1 MTTSTKTSPSRNEAY
16 RLQREVDSLADH
28 YKKLR
33 NGMTTELLQADKLDK
48 GKVTLAY
55 DLRSIEAAIAYLDT
69 AERALRDAHV
79 QLAMVK
85 EDGDAD

>member
-33 NGMTTELLQADKLDK
+33 NRMTTEILQKDKLDK
-48 GKVTLAY
+48 GKVTLAD

>member
-1 MTTSTKTSPSRNEAY
+1 MTTSTKTSPSRDKAY
-16 RLQREVDSLADH
+16 HLQREVDKLASH
-28 YKKLR
+28 YKTLR
-33 NGMTTELLQADKLDK
+33 NEKTTKLLQTDKLDK

-55 DLRSIEAAIAYLDT
+55 DLRSVEAAIAYLDT
-69 AERALRDAHV
+69 AERALRDAHI

>member
-16 RLQREVDSLADH
+16 RLQREVDKLAYY
-28 YKKLR
+28 YKTLR
-33 NGMTTELLQADKLDK
+33 NRKTTELLQKDKLDK

-79 QLAMVK
+79 QLAMVQ